1 MSDQHTFRIRPVFP
15 DEWGEAE
22 YDALS
27 AFPSARDFT
36 LANWQG
42 DDARG
47 THGTGALLPHPAL
60 AKAFLTFNNHV
71 ATGSTLSKRIR
82 ELLILRIGWLR
93 CSEYEFMQHVVL
105 GRRAGLS
112 DEEIDRITRGPDA
125 QGWDPVDA
133 ALLRATDELCRDA
146 FIQDDT
152 WAVLA
157 EHFTEQQLLD
167 LITAVGC
174 YEVAAMIFKTLKL
187 PMECGVPR
195 MDPETRAR
203 MYAQQGNVNA

>member
-1 MSDQHTFRIRPVFP
+1 MSDQSAPRVKALLP
-15 DEWGEAE
+15 DQWGDAE

-42 DDARG
+42 EDARG
-47 THGTGALLPHPAL
+47 THGAGALLAHPAL

-71 ATGSTLSKRIR
+71 SINSTLSKRVR
-82 ELLILRIGWLR
+82 EILILRIGWLR

-105 GRRAGLS
+105 GLRAGLS
-112 DEEIDRITRGPDA
+112 EEEIDRITHGPDA
-125 QGWDPVDA
+125 DGWDAVDA
-133 ALLRATDELCRDA
+133 ALLRATDELYRDA

-152 WAVLA
+152 WTVLA
-157 EHFTEQQLLD
+157 AHFNDQQLLD

-174 YEVAAMIFKTLKL
+174 YEIAAMIFKTLKL
-187 PMECGVPR
+187 PMESGVPK
-195 MDPETRAR
+195 MDPDTRAR
-203 MYAQQGNVNA
+203 MYSQQGLC